1 MAKQPAKKVIVATP
15 VVENKTAVN
24 RAKRLARHLKQHPN
38 DAQALVA
45 SKTTKAPRKASKTKG
60 NFPAQK
66 HPVRDESGK
75 VVGFASYSS
84 FSFYGSEMVQN
95 EKGNWVQNPEVK
107 EAWNKY
113 KSKLANAAV
122 KGRRKHDR

>member
-15 VVENKTAVN
+15 VVENKTAIN

-45 SKTTKAPRKASKTKG
+45 SKTTKAPRKASKAKG

-66 HPVRDESGK
+66 YPVRDESGK
-75 VVGFASYSS
+75 VVGFANASS
-84 FSFYGSEMVQN
+84 LYFANTLTIVEDG
-95 EKGNWVQNPEVK
+95 KIKQNPEIK
-107 EAWNKY
+107 EVWSWY
-113 KSKLANAAV
+113 KQQLANAAV
-122 KGRRKHDR
+122 KGSRKHDR

>member
-15 VVENKTAVN
+15 VVENKTAIN

-38 DAQALVA
+38 DAQAVAA

-66 HPVRDESGK
+66 HKVRDDAGNIIGLANASSLYFANTLTIVEDGK
-75 VVGFASYSS
+75 I
-84 FSFYGSEMVQN
+84 
-95 EKGNWVQNPEVK
+95 KQNPEIK
-107 EAWNKY
+107 EVWSWY
-113 KSKLANAAV
+113 KQQLANAAT